1 MFQFKGIKFVKDS
14 GKMTLLHSTIKNYD
28 INANIL
34 QLNVAEF
41 FLNQSVASVKF
52 ETTLLRLSVTNIF
65 FFIFKALCSRD
76 PKILTFY
83 YYCSMI
89 ITIVSM
95 TGCSSMLVV
104 NSPY

>member
-65 FFIFKALCSRD
+65 FLYLKPCAAEI
-76 PKILTFY
+76 PKF
-83 YYCSMI
+83 
-89 ITIVSM
+89 
-95 TGCSSMLVV
+95 
-104 NSPY
+104 